1 MDHLLSMECFYR
13 KTTVL
18 RTSGL
23 ECFALKV
30 LSKSYFD
37 SFYLVL
43 RELFLSD
50 FVL

>member
-1 MDHLLSMECFYR
+1 M
-13 KTTVL
+13 